1 MQGENDHLIHM
12 QNNEIWP
19 SSYIRHKNQLFKDLN
34 IRPETIKILE
44 EKLGGKLHDI
54 HLGSDF
60 LDMTSKS

>member
-1 MQGENDHLIHM
+1 M

-34 IRPETIKILE
+34 IRPGTIKILE

-54 HLGSDF
+54 HVGNDF
-60 LDMTSKS
+60 LDMTLRS